1 MAIEKIT
8 NTANLFP
15 KINRQDLDKEVAGSL
30 GSTKPSGAMEH
41 FGSMVSEGVHKVN
54 QSVVEFEKVSQ
65 QFANGGSVNVHEMM
79 LKGEQ
84 AEMGMRLMLSL
95 RNKIVDA
102 YQDIMRLP
110 V

>member
-1 MAIEKIT
+1 MSIDKIT
-8 NTANLFP
+8 SAANMFP
-15 KINRQDLDKEVAGSL
+15 QITRLDSGKEV
-30 GSTKPSGAMEH
+30 SGLAESPKTGGLSQ
-41 FGSMVSEGVHKVN
+41 FGNMVSEGIGKVN
-54 QSVVEFEKVSQ
+54 HQVTDFENISK
-65 QFANGGSVNVHEMM
+65 QFANGEQVNVHEMM